1 MGERK
6 HYLFK
11 VIIIGDS
18 GVGKTSI
25 LSRFAGEDVTKSHI
39 STIGEILLNH
49 LFSAKVLFF
58 MLNVNQLLS
67 ISFTTVMRLS
77 GYNIYSSPRMFSQ
90 KCLALVN
97 CMYCSMQSKP
107 PH

>member
-1 MGERK
+1 MIIMGERK

-39 STIGEILLNH
+39 STIGEI
-49 LFSAKVLFF
+49 F
-58 MLNVNQLLS
+58 
-67 ISFTTVMRLS
+67 
-77 GYNIYSSPRMFSQ
+77 
-90 KCLALVN
+90 
-97 CMYCSMQSKP
+97 
-107 PH
+107 